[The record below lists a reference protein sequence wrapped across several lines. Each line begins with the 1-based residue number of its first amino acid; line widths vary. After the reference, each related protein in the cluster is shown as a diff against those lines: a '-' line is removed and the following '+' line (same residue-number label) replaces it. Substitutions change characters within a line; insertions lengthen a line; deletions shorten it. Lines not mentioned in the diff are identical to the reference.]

1 MKTYFITGIGTDVG
15 KTVVSAIVSQALNA
29 TYWKPIQSGTID
41 TYDRYFIEEFC
52 SDKVTT
58 IPEWIELKAP
68 LSPHAAAKLENITI
82 DVTQLH
88 LPKIDNH
95 LVIEGAGGIMVPIT
109 DDFSFL
115 DLMNRWKI
123 PVIVVSKHYLGSINH
138 TLLTLE
144 VLKVNKIPLQG
155 VIFVGEEN
163 KETEQVISAH
173 CDGKILGRIPWTS
186 TITKEWIQEQ
196 AAILEIN
203 IA

>member
-52 SDKVTT
+52 TDKVTT
-58 IPEWIELKAP
+58 IPEWLALKAP
-68 LSPHAAAKLENITI
+68 LSPHAAAKLENIEI
-82 DVTQLH
+82 DVTKLH

-95 LVIEGAGGIMVPIT
+95 LVVEGAGGIMVPIT

-173 CDGKILGRIPWTS
+173 CEGKILGRIPWIS

-196 AAILEIN
+196 AAILEKN